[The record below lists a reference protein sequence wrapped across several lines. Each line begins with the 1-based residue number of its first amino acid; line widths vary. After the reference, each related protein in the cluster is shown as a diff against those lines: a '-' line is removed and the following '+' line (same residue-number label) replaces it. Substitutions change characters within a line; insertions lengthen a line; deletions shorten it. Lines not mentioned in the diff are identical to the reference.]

1 MKKTLYLV
9 RHGQTLF
16 NVQKRIQGWCDS
28 PLTELGI
35 KQAKQVG
42 QYFKDNNI
50 TIDHAYC
57 STSERASDTLENI
70 TDLPYTRLKGLKEMN
85 YGSLEAH
92 PEYLA
97 ENDPVKCETYYL
109 QFNGESS
116 LTVRERMLNTL
127 TDIMNKED
135 HTNVLV
141 VSHGGA
147 CFNFLKKIE
156 ADLSYLNKGSTNG
169 GIFILEY
176 ENDTFTLKDVIFNPI
191 HQ

>member
-28 PLTELGI
+28 PLTDLGI
-35 KQAKQVG
+35 QQAKAVG
-42 QYFKDNNI
+42 QYFQDNHI
-50 TIDHAYC
+50 VIDHAYC
-57 STSERASDTLENI
+57 STSERACDTLENI
-70 TDLPYTRLKGLKEMN
+70 VDIPYTRLKNLKEMN
-85 YGSLEAH
+85 YGALEAH

-97 ENDPVKCETYYL
+97 ENDPIKCETYYL

-116 LTVRERMLNTL
+116 LTVRERMLNIL
-127 TDIMNKED
+127 KNIMNQEN
-135 HTNVLV
+135 HNNVLV

-147 CFNFLKKIE
+147 CFNFLKRID
-156 ADLSYLNKGSTNG
+156 ADLSYLSRDSTNG

-176 ENDTFTLKDVIFNPI
+176 ENDTFTLKDVIFNPFS
-191 HQ
+191 

>member
-16 NVQKRIQGWCDS
+16 NIQKRIQGWCDS

-35 KQAKQVG
+35 QQAKQVG
-42 QYFKDNNI
+42 QYFKENNV
-50 TIDHAYC
+50 TFDHAYC

-70 TDLPYTRLKGLKEMN
+70 TDIPYTRCKGLKEMN
-85 YGSLEAH
+85 YGTLEAH

-97 ENDPVKCETYYL
+97 ENNPVKCETYYL
-109 QFNGESS
+109 QFHGESS
-116 LTVRERMLNTL
+116 LTTRKRMIETL
-127 TDIMNKED
+127 SEIMKKDD
-135 HTNVLV
+135 HNCVLA

-147 CFNFLKKIE
+147 VFNFLKGIN

-176 ENDTFTLKDVIFNPI
+176 ENNTFTLKDVIFNPFA
-191 HQ
+191 

>member
-28 PLTELGI
+28 PLTDLGI
-35 KQAKQVG
+35 QQAKAVG
-42 QYFKDNNI
+42 QYFQDNHI
-50 TIDHAYC
+50 VIDHAYC
-57 STSERASDTLENI
+57 STSERACDTLENI
-70 TDLPYTRLKGLKEMN
+70 VDIPYTRLKDLKEMN
-85 YGSLEAH
+85 YGALEAH

-97 ENDPVKCETYYL
+97 ENDPIKCETYYL

-116 LTVRERMLNTL
+116 LTVRERMLNIL
-127 TDIMNKED
+127 KNIMIQENYN
-135 HTNVLV
+135 NVLV

-147 CFNFLKKIE
+147 CFNFLKRID

-176 ENDTFTLKDVIFNPI
+176 ENDTFTLKDVIFNPFS
-191 HQ
+191 